1 MNENLNEEPIEQTED
16 TESTTENEAGSSK
29 DEQGLES
36 STPLH
41 SVKDDNIGQNDNT
54 DDETKQEEWFSKDAL
69 EFQKAFPDIN
79 TDELFQ
85 DKAFLRFSEGK
96 VGRVGLA
103 DIYRDYTEIVES
115 IRKETIQKAEEEFAK
130 RRAKAK
136 ATPGSLTEVSGE
148 TDSLYS
154 LEDMKNM
161 SQKAIIANWEK
172 VQKSLKNLKK

>member
-1 MNENLNEEPIEQTED
+1 MKENLKEEPIEQTEE
-16 TESTTENEAGSSK
+16 TEPTTENEVGARK
-29 DEQGLES
+29 DEQGLEL
-36 STPLH
+36 STPLRH
-41 SVKDDNIGQNDNT
+41 AQDVIGQNDNT
-54 DDETKQEEWFSKDAL
+54 DDETKQEEWFTKDAL

-96 VGRVGLA
+96 VGKVGLA

-115 IRKETIQKAEEEFAK
+115 IRKDTIQKAEEEFAK

-161 SQKAIIANWEK
+161 SQKAIIANWDK